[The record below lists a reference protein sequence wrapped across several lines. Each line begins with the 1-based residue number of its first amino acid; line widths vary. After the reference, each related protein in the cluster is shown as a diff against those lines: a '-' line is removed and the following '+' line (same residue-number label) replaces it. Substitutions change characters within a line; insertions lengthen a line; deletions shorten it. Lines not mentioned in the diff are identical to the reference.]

1 MVNIKQ
7 FWQNTKRVMKLSR
20 KPTLKEFRMIAR
32 VCALGVV
39 VIGFIGYAIQ
49 MMFQFLIIPF
59 FISMP
64 AKSLVIE
71 TLIKLLEI
79 LII

>member
-1 MVNIKQ
+1 MERLKN
-7 FWQNTKRVMKLSR
+7 FWQNAKRVIKLSR

-32 VCALGVV
+32 ICALGVV

-59 FISMP
+59 FNSMP
-64 AKSLVIE
+64 SRSLIE
-71 TLIKLLEI
+71 IIEIIIKLI
-79 LII
+79 FI